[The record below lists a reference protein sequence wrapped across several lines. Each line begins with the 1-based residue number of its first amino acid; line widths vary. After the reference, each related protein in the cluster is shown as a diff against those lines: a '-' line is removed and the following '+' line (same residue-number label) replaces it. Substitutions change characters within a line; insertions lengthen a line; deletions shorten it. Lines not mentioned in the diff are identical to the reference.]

1 MYLIVDAHQ
10 DLAWNML
17 TFGRDY
23 TQSAHETRKRE
34 AGGLPVKVNGDS
46 ILGWPEFQKGNVGI
60 IFSTLFVS
68 PARRALAGEW
78 DNQTYK
84 TFDEAHERY
93 KSQAEAYHRLAD
105 QQPDKFHLL
114 FNRKDVEAHLALWK
128 QPAPENGR
136 PVGLIILM
144 EGAEGV
150 RSPSELKEWWELG
163 TRIIGPAWAGTR
175 FCGGTREPGP
185 LTEDGFAL
193 LKGMSEIGFTLD
205 ISHMDRQ
212 AVYQALDTYEGNIIA
227 SHANPLAMLKGS
239 TSNRFLADDVIA
251 RLVERD
257 GIIGII
263 PTNQF
268 MKFGWTMDTP
278 RNFCSLETIADHID
292 YVCQIAGNTRH
303 VAWGTDFD
311 GGFGLHHIP
320 LEMDTI
326 ADLQKVAPILSA
338 RGYSEADIEGI
349 FGGNWINFLMRGM
362 PA

>member
-1 MYLIVDAHQ
+1 MYFIIDAHQ

-23 TQSAHETRKRE
+23 TQSAHTTRRRE
-34 AGGLPVKVNGDS
+34 AGGMPVEMNGES
-46 ILGWPEFQKGNVGI
+46 ILGWSEFQKGSVSI

-68 PARRALAGEW
+68 PVRRALAGEW
-78 DNQTYK
+78 DNQIYRD
-84 TFDEAHERY
+84 FDEAHRLY
-93 KSQAEAYHRLAD
+93 KTQAEAYHRLAD
-105 QQPDKFHLL
+105 QHPDKFRLL
-114 FNRKDVEAHLALWK
+114 FTRKDVESHLELWK
-128 QPAPENGR
+128 LPAPETGH

-163 TRIIGPAWAGTR
+163 VRFIGPAWAGTR

-185 LTEDGFAL
+185 LTVDGVAL
-193 LKGMSEIGFTLD
+193 LRGMAEIGFTLD
-205 ISHMDRQ
+205 ISHMDQQ
-212 AVYQALDTYEGNIIA
+212 AVYQALDIYPGNIIA

-239 TSNRFLADDVIA
+239 TSNRFLSDDVIA

-257 GIIGII
+257 GVIGII

-268 MKFGWTMDTP
+268 LKYGWTTDTP

-292 YVCQIAGNTRH
+292 HVCQIAGNARH

-326 ADLQKVAPILSA
+326 ADLQKVAPVLAA
-338 RGYSEADIEGI
+338 RGYSPEDIAAI
-349 FGGNWINFLMRGM
+349 FGGNWLDVLRRGM